1 MPHAVRTCRG
11 PQGFQILRHNLLNFH
26 QSINDQVEIWQ
37 RPIKELCCRQ
47 RAQEAVQQGGHAASS
62 RLVWVVEVVVVGRWG
77 PSAVR
82 PTSAVWPTPV
92 RTIPVE
98 QQQQQQRQG
107 GGRTAAH
114 IRC

>member
-1 MPHAVRTCRG
+1 
-11 PQGFQILRHNLLNFH
+11 
-26 QSINDQVEIWQ
+26 
-37 RPIKELCCRQ
+37 
-47 RAQEAVQQGGHAASS
+47 
-62 RLVWVVEVVVVGRWG
+62 VVEVVVVGRWG